1 MSILTILVLA
11 APALIILAAIYDVF
25 TMTIPNW
32 LSLALGG
39 LFVVTVPFLGLDW
52 WTIAMHLAAGASI
65 LAIGIAMFAAGWVGG
80 GDVKLAAATCLWVGF
95 SLMIEYFFIAAI
107 FGGILTIFILLMRRL
122 PLPATAQR
130 VDWIE
135 RLHNPANGVPYG
147 VALAFGAIL
156 VFPRTTPWIAVA
168 TM

>member
-39 LFVVTVPFLGLDW
+39 LFLVSVPFLGLDW
-52 WTIAMHLAAGASI
+52 WTLAMHVAAGALI
-65 LAIGIAMFAAGWVGG
+65 LAIGIGMFAAGWVGG

-95 SLMIEYFFIAAI
+95 SMMIEYFFIAAI
-107 FGGILTIFILLMRRL
+107 FGGVLTLFIILMRRL
-122 PLPATAQR
+122 PLPASAQR

-156 VFPRTTPWIAVA
+156 VFPQTTPWIAIA
-168 TM
+168 MT